1 MSVPSKRR
9 PRSEAGGR
17 AGHHALKKKILSP
30 CSHCKK
36 EIPYHQICPFCGYY
50 KGREVIHIKL
60 KKEKTKKSD
69 KGRKDSGESKAKGKE
84 ERKAKK
90 QDKEK

>member
-1 MSVPSKRR
+1 MSVPAKRR
-9 PRSEAGGR
+9 PRSEGGGR
-17 AGHHALKKKILSP
+17 AGHHALKKKILSS

-36 EIPYHQICPFCGYY
+36 EIPLHQICPFCGYY

-60 KKEKTKKSD
+60 KKEKGKKSD
-69 KGRKDSGESKAKGKE
+69 KKQKVAGQSKEKE
-84 ERKAKK
+84 NKKAKK